1 MRQVIVVLAFAV
13 IFLGF
18 SGCYIAFTMLN
29 FRKWKRARTRPIVSP
44 DIGGSP
50 AEATGFPWSPNYRGQ
65 PWPDPNTEPSEMTH
79 GAALYLA
86 GAAERRAKR
95 YLLLGDAA
103 IFILAIPAGLF
114 APMFLQRWPDPPG
127 NMQAL
132 FIGFILGLMLGGISL
147 KVYASPY
154 WQEISLAYTE
164 VAERI
169 AAVSVPE
176 PPTVPRSVP
185 RTARARFAAA
195 WRAFRA

>member
-1 MRQVIVVLAFAV
+1 MRQLVIVLAFALV
-13 IFLGF
+13 FLGV
-18 SGCYIAFTMLN
+18 SGYGLVFAASN
-29 FRKWKRARTRPIVSP
+29 FRKWKRVRASPVVPLDIEQPLPEAR
-44 DIGGSP
+44 GL
-50 AEATGFPWSPNYRGQ
+50 PWSPKYRAQ
-65 PWPDPNTEPSEMTH
+65 PWPDPNAEPSEMTH

-114 APMFLQRWPDPPG
+114 ASIFHQRWPDPPG
-127 NMQAL
+127 NVQAL

-164 VAERI
+164 AAERI
-169 AAVSVPE
+169 AAAGVLE
-176 PPTVPRSVP
+176 PPIDPRPKP
-185 RTARARFAAA
+185 RTVRRRIAAA
-195 WRAFRA
+195 WRAFWE